1 MSAPRFDDDLCLLQ
15 IHEEFAIQQIIP
27 KFAVEAFAIA
37 IFPGASRLN
46 VLRLHTKF
54 GQPFFQDARHELWAV
69 IRTQI
74 TRQAVSQKQIRQHMH
89 DLLSADSSGHV
100 QRQALPAVFVNDHQH
115 AKCFAM
121 SGAALDKITG
131 PYMMPPFRTQA
142 DAGAAIAPEP
152 FARALLCRDLRPS
165 CFQIRS
171 TRLSLMPPPIR
182 TQKIG
187 HGAIPIPT
195 MSGGVVYHRLPKQ
208 HGVLSDGRGRAL
220 RRPILAENRATFA
233 FAGAQGRLR
242 TCNALPAPGGAQ
254 KFPLAASDRIAF
266 SRLKSAT
273 TRRNR
278 AFSFSSSLSCSVPI
292 PPYSLRQR

>member
-1 MSAPRFDDDLCLLQ
+1 MS
-15 IHEEFAIQQIIP
+15 
-27 KFAVEAFAIA
+27 IA
-37 IFPGASRLN
+37 ATSNTLPEQLGE
-46 VLRLHTKF
+46 
-54 GQPFFQDARHELWAV
+54 G
-69 IRTQI
+69 
-74 TRQAVSQKQIRQHMH
+74 RQHVIAPELAR
-89 DLLSADSSGHV
+89 DR

-121 SGAALDKITG
+121 SGATLDKITG

-195 MSGGVVYHRLPKQ
+195 ICGGVVYHRLPKQ
-208 HGVLSDGRGRAL
+208 HAVLSDGRGIAL

-242 TCNALPAPGGAQ
+242 MCNALPAPGGAQ

-278 AFSFSSSLSCSVPI
+278 AFSFSSPLSCSVPI

>member
-1 MSAPRFDDDLCLLQ
+1 
-15 IHEEFAIQQIIP
+15 
-27 KFAVEAFAIA
+27 
-37 IFPGASRLN
+37 
-46 VLRLHTKF
+46 
-54 GQPFFQDARHELWAV
+54 
-69 IRTQI
+69 
-74 TRQAVSQKQIRQHMH
+74 
-89 DLLSADSSGHV
+89 
-100 QRQALPAVFVNDHQH
+100 
-115 AKCFAM
+115 M

-152 FARALLCRDLRPS
+152 FARALLCRDLQP
-165 CFQIRS
+165 FLFPD
-171 TRLSLMPPPIR
+171 TFYALVVNAPPIR

-195 MSGGVVYHRLPKQ
+195 LCGGVVYHRLPKQ

-254 KFPLAASDRIAF
+254 KFPWQPP
-266 SRLKSAT
+266 T
-273 TRRNR
+273 E
-278 AFSFSSSLSCSVPI
+278 SLSQGSN
-292 PPYSLRQR
+292 LQRHGATGRFPFPAP